1 MLRNL
6 RGIISVILTQC
17 NVYVITYFKYVKKEE
32 VGMDKRLAVK
42 LRRIKVLALDCDGV
56 MAPLHLGMGVIMDLE
71 NAMKYQDRKFRYV
84 VEMARFNHRDGQG
97 IDMVKEVGIHVVVVT
112 KQRSG
117 YVDARCFKLGIDCV
131 RTQDKLAGLASWLK
145 KNHPD
150 IKMNE
155 VCYVGDDVS
164 DLPILRSVGMP
175 ATVADAL
182 SEAKEV
188 SLYVAKKN
196 GGDGAVREVCD
207 LILKAKGVSR

>member
-1 MLRNL
+1 
-6 RGIISVILTQC
+6 
-17 NVYVITYFKYVKKEE
+17 
-32 VGMDKRLAVK
+32 MDKNLTSK
-42 LRRIKVLALDCDGV
+42 LRKIKILALDCDGV
-56 MAPLHLGMGVIMDLE
+56 MAPLHLDMGIVMDIE
-71 NAMKYQDRKFRYV
+71 NAMKYHDRKFQYV

-97 IDMVKEVGIHVVVVT
+97 IDLIKEVGIHVVVVT

-117 YVDARCFKLGIDCV
+117 YVDARCFKLGIACV

-145 KNHPD
+145 ENHPE
-150 IKMNE
+150 IKMDE

-164 DLPILRSVGMP
+164 DLPVLRSVGMP

-182 SEAKEV
+182 PEAKDV

-207 LILKAKGVSR
+207 LILKARRIGQ